1 MGRILIS
8 LFLLTLPFPCLSQ
21 ERKFQ
26 IWSSGSAKT
35 RLRGSTWLGASG
47 KTHYSPGNSG
57 LDLKFGDVKIE
68 QEITDWFK
76 LGGGGRLLW
85 IKKEYG
91 WLQEKRPMLYG
102 DLTAKMNPFELD
114 FSNRIEYRFLN
125 KAENHW
131 RHRQKVTLNFPA
143 IIQKRLIMFTAFESF
158 FKFNTREVHLAR
170 LYAGIDAIRQK
181 YFDLQV
187 YYVFE
192 KNRQPGFWNTTDVLG
207 ISISVEI

>member
-1 MGRILIS
+1 
-8 LFLLTLPFPCLSQ
+8 
-21 ERKFQ
+21 
-26 IWSSGSAKT
+26 
-35 RLRGSTWLGASG
+35 
-47 KTHYSPGNSG
+47 
-57 LDLKFGDVKIE
+57 
-68 QEITDWFK
+68 
-76 LGGGGRLLW
+76 
-85 IKKEYG
+85 
-91 WLQEKRPMLYG
+91 MLYG